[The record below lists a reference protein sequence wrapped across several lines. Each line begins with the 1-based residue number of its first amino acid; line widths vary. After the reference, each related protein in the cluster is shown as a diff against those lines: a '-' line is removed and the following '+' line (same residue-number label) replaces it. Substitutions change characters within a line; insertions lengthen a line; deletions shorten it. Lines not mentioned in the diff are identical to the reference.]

1 MIVVV
6 VVVVVM
12 VMIVAIAMAVSVV
25 PPVVSLASCA
35 RVFATPRRMERAE
48 GRRRRVGVG
57 IRVRVHVSRRMGV
70 KLGDGRRGQRVRGS
84 HGGRDCV

>member
-1 MIVVV
+1 MAVVV

-12 VMIVAIAMAVSVV
+12 IVAIAGGHRMLVSVV
-25 PPVVSLASCA
+25 LSVVDLASCA

-57 IRVRVHVSRRMGV
+57 IRVGVHVSWRMGV

-84 HGGRDCV
+84 HGG